1 MLRFKRFLSPADRRN
16 KPIFCYDCLQY
27 TMEGLT
33 LNAKPQYDN
42 NSLNVSSI
50 LKFCDFDTIEHHL
63 GEETI

>member
-1 MLRFKRFLSPADRRN
+1 M
-16 KPIFCYDCLQY
+16 PIFCYDCLQY